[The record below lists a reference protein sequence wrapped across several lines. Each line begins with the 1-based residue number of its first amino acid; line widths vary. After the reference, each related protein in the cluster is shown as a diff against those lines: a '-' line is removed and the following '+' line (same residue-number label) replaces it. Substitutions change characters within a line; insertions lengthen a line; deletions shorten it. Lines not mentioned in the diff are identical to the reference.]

1 MHRFQREHPA
11 SDNPNGDTVLVPVLS
26 VQAPPVP
33 EENRFYASILD
44 ALHSP
49 YRPTESAACRQTH
62 VLKVLKGVGI
72 RLLIIDEVHHIIAG
86 HIGRQRIF
94 LQVLKYLAND
104 LRIPLIAVGTLA
116 AVRAI
121 QSDSQ
126 LDSRFD
132 RLPLPLWELDRAFQM
147 LLASFERTLPLR
159 NPSGLAQ
166 RASRLSCEI
175 AAFKSHSFFGCS

>member
-1 MHRFQREHPA
+1 MNFC
-11 SDNPNGDTVLVPVLS
+11 
-26 VQAPPVP
+26 
-33 EENRFYASILD
+33 ASILD
-44 ALHSP
+44 TLRSP
-49 YRPTESAACRQTH
+49 YRSTESAARWQTH

-104 LRIPLIAVGTLA
+104 LQIPLIAVGTLA